1 MKKTLLIIISL
12 LFAVGFASAQ
22 DVYYAGN
29 QLNTG
34 KVWKN
39 DSLIYSTPDSLN
51 VRLNALKA
59 ALDGSLY
66 TAGYSYDTTFMLGHV
81 WKNDSC
87 LFTTDS
93 IAYIDRMLLNDTV
106 WTAAGGNKVWQNGTL
121 LYAYATDSASVCT
134 LSDIAIDSLTGDL
147 YAAGATTDSLCHAV
161 IWKND
166 SILWMEDSPSCVDGL
181 CFDGQDLYAAGFM
194 QSDSVTDGV
203 IWLNDSVILQVPDAH
218 FSHITVYD
226 SSLYWVGTVED
237 TFYVF
242 QDGFSIYALPEVYA
256 ITDLEVNEFGV
267 YCAVVFDSTTAIW
280 KDGEI
285 LYQPED
291 CQFIMAL
298 AVLPTPPLPEFTLT
312 VTVNDTLLGN
322 VLGSGIYPLG
332 DTATIVAIPNI
343 GCEFL
348 YWNDSIT
355 DNPLDVVITQ
365 DSAFVAYFGL
375 IDYLIETSAS
385 PVEAGIVTPG
395 GLYHY
400 GDTLTIEAT
409 PNLGY
414 VFDGWHDGIVDNPR
428 DVIVVSDSSFVAQF
442 SILQCA
448 ITTSVT
454 PEGAGTVEG
463 GGTYGYGTTIQLTAY
478 NNNGYVF
485 SHWDDGIVDNP
496 RDVLVEGD
504 ASYTAVFT
512 PLQYMISTGV
522 NPENGGS
529 VEGGGIYDY
538 GTIAT
543 LTAIV
548 SPYFEFLCWSDGSA
562 ANPRTI
568 TVTGD
573 ATFTALFHQISWPDY
588 TLTVLANDPN
598 LGSVSGSGVYTEG
611 TVVEVIATPFGN
623 AIFTGWDDGNADNPR
638 YVTMSQ
644 DLTLTALFSLPSSYT
659 ILVETP
665 DAMMGSVYGSG
676 TYFVNTVIT
685 IGATPN
691 EGYHFTGWD
700 DGNADNP
707 RSVTVTGDAV
717 FTASFSE
724 NPVPTYTVTVY
735 YEESQGFVLG
745 AGNYVEGSTATL
757 AAIAAD
763 GYVFVKWSDNTTDN
777 PKTIVVD
784 RDIILAAFFNTTAV
798 DENGNAVFSLYP
810 NPAENTIHIEGI
822 EGKTE
827 AQIVNAQ
834 GLVVKT
840 LTLNGDADIALDDL
854 TSGLYLLRIG
864 RCTAKFMKR

>member
-1 MKKTLLIIISL
+1 MKKTLSLIVTL

-22 DVYYAGN
+22 DVYFAGN
-29 QLNTG
+29 HLNTG
-34 KVWKN
+34 KIWKN
-39 DSLIYSTPDSLN
+39 DSVIYSFPDSLN
-51 VRLNALKA
+51 VQLRDLKTA
-59 ALDGSLY
+59 EEGSIY
-66 TAGYSYDTTFMLGHV
+66 TAGYTYDTATMQGHI
-81 WKNDSC
+81 WRNDSC
-87 LFTTDS
+87 LFTSNTNT
-93 IAYIDRMLLNDTV
+93 YIEKLLLSGEG
-106 WTAAGGNKVWQNGTL
+106 WTAAGGNMVWQNDTL
-121 LYAYATDSASVCT
+121 LYSY
-134 LSDIAIDSLTGDL
+134 AIDSATICILNALVIDTLMGDIYTG
-147 YAAGATTDSLCHAV
+147 GATTDSLFNAV
-161 IWKND
+161 VWKND

-194 QSDSVTDGV
+194 QTDSTFSGI
-203 IWLNDSVILQVPDAH
+203 IWKNDSILLQTPNAN
-218 FSHITVYD
+218 FSHIVAYD
-226 SSLYWVGTVED
+226 SSLYWIGNVLD

-242 QDGFSIYALPEVYA
+242 QDTVPIYSLPEA
-256 ITDLEVNEFGV
+256 NGITALVVNEFGV
-267 YCAVVFDSTTAIW
+267 YCAAVIGGLPAIW

-285 LYQPED
+285 LYQPTN
-291 CQFIMAL
+291 CQNIA
-298 AVLPTPPLPEFTLT
+298 AITVLPTPPLPEFTLT

-332 DTATIVAIPNI
+332 DTATMVAIPNL

-348 YWNDSIT
+348 FWNDSIT
-355 DNPLDVVITQ
+355 DNPRDVVMMS
-365 DSAFVAYFGL
+365 DSTFTAYFGL

-496 RDVLVEGD
+496 RDILVEGD

-543 LTAIV
+543 LTAIA

-573 ATFTALFHQISWPDY
+573 ATFTALFHQTSWPDY

-623 AIFTGWDDGNADNPR
+623 AIFNGWDDGNADNPR

>member
-93 IAYIDRMLLNDTV
+93 SAYIDRLLLNDTV
-106 WTAAGGNKVWQNGTL
+106 WTAAGGNRVWQNGTL

-298 AVLPTPPLPEFTLT
+298 AVLPTPPLPEYTLT
-312 VTVNDTLLGN
+312 MIANDTLLGS
-322 VLGSGIYPLG
+322 VLGGGIYPLG
-332 DTATIVAIPNI
+332 DTATMVAIPNL

-348 YWNDSIT
+348 FWNDSIT
-355 DNPLDVVITQ
+355 DNPRDVVMMS
-365 DSAFVAYFGL
+365 DSTFTAYFGL
-375 IDYLIETSAS
+375 IQCT
-385 PVEAGIVTPG
+385 V
-395 GLYHY
+395 
-400 GDTLTIEAT
+400 AT
-409 PNLGY
+409 
-414 VFDGWHDGIVDNPR
+414 
-428 DVIVVSDSSFVAQF
+428 
-442 SILQCA
+442 
-448 ITTSVT
+448 TVT
-454 PEGAGTVEG
+454 PEGAGMVQG
-463 GGTYGYGTTIQLTAY
+463 GGIYDWGSTIQLTAY
-478 NNNGYVF
+478 ENYGYVF
-485 SHWDDGIVDNP
+485 SYWEDGVVDNP
-496 RDVLVEGD
+496 RDILVEGD

-512 PLQYMISTGV
+512 PLQYIISTGV

-543 LTAIV
+543 LTAIA

-573 ATFTALFHQISWPDY
+573 ATFTALFHQTSWPDY

-623 AIFTGWDDGNADNPR
+623 AIFNGWDDGNADNPR